1 MLQINV
7 TYLYGWVNCYNQ
19 CINDH
24 WRGVVCVVVC
34 SDISM
39 GARVL
44 FVYVGCA
51 IFGKEVQM
59 FWISVVIPVEI

>member
-1 MLQINV
+1 M
-7 TYLYGWVNCYNQ
+7 
-19 CINDH
+19 
-24 WRGVVCVVVC
+24 VCVVVC
-34 SDISM
+34 SDISV

-59 FWISVVIPVEI
+59 FWISVVILVEI